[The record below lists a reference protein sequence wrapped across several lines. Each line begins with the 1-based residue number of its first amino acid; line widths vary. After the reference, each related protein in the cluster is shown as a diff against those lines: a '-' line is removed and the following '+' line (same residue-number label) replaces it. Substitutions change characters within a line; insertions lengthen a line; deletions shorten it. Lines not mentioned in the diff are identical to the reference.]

1 MNKKLRW
8 LWIGLALLGIGAGVW
23 YFLLR
28 KKDEAPFVWKTGQL
42 ERGDIYSVIT
52 ATGTVQAL
60 NTVQVGTQVSGTI
73 EKIFVDYN
81 DFVRAGQVIAQL
93 DTLLLSAS
101 VTDARVGLLRT
112 QVALEQARSDFER
125 GKTLFEQ
132 RIIPEVDFQNLQF
145 TYRTAQANFAAA
157 KATLD
162 RALTN
167 LRYSTIVAPISGV
180 IINRAVEKGQT
191 VASSFSTPTL
201 FSIAADLTQM
211 EVQAN
216 VDEADIGRVRVGQKV
231 NFTVEAFQ
239 GRKFQGVVKQVRL
252 QPVTVNNVV
261 NYVVIIGVG
270 NPDKVLM
277 PGMTATITFS
287 VDQRKDVL
295 KVPNSALR
303 FRPSPEYWTFLA
315 EQAGDSTQGKKS
327 IRTGNGNGRQRKAE
341 TDSLSDSGTLGRIW
355 VRKGPWQLQMVKV
368 EMGLS
373 DGTYTEIVG
382 PLGAVPD
389 SVKLEAGQM
398 VVTGLESMKLPS
410 QGKNPFGF
418 NFGGGN
424 RRRRM

>member
-23 YFLLR
+23 YFFLR
-28 KKDEAPFVWKTGQL
+28 KKEETPFVWKTGQL

-73 EKIFVDYN
+73 EKIFVDHN

-101 VTDARVGLLRT
+101 VTDARVALLRT
-112 QVALEQARSDFER
+112 QVTLEQARNDYER
-125 GKTLFEQ
+125 GKLLFQQ
-132 RIIPEVDFQNLQF
+132 RIIPEVDYQNLEF
-145 TYRTAQANFAAA
+145 TFRTAQANFAAS
-157 KATLD
+157 KASLD

-211 EVQAN
+211 ELQAN
-216 VDEADIGRVRVGQKV
+216 VDEADIGRVRVGQQV
-231 NFTVEAFQ
+231 NFTVEAYQ
-239 GRKFQGVVKQVRL
+239 GRKFKGVVKQVRL

-270 NPDKVLM
+270 NPEKLLM

-295 KVPNSALR
+295 RVPNSALR
-303 FRPSPEYWTFLA
+303 FRPGQDYYSFLA
-315 EQAGDSTQGKKS
+315 EQTGDTTQRKK
-327 IRTGNGNGRQRKAE
+327 GNGNGSGSGRRRNTE
-341 TDSLSDSGTLGRIW
+341 TDSLSDAGTLGRIW

-368 EMGLS
+368 QIGLT
-373 DGTYTEIVG
+373 DGTFTELVG
-382 PLGAVPD
+382 PIGAVPD
-389 SVKLEAGQM
+389 SVKLEPGQT
-398 VVTGLESMKLPS
+398 VVTGLESMNLPN